1 MKLVSREEQADQEH
15 VRFSSDA
22 AFSDETEGRARSC
35 EPDLYRTEYQRDRD
49 KILHTKAFRRLSH
62 KTQVFLAPVGDHYRT
77 RLTHTLEVAQIART
91 IARALGLNEDL
102 AEAIALGHDLGHTPF
117 GHVGE
122 QALAAC
128 LARHKGIDPVS
139 PEGQGLYRHNVQSL
153 RVVDVIEN
161 DGKGLNLTAEVRDG
175 IVCHTGSQR
184 AETLEGRIVA
194 TADRIAYV
202 NHDIDDA
209 VRAGIMN
216 EEELP
221 KELRKVLGNSK
232 RERLNTLTH
241 DVIVNSMDKPKICMS
256 EEVREALMELRAYM
270 FTHVYE
276 NPLAKGEEDKAIR
289 MVEDLYSYYET
300 HMEKMPEQYLKQ
312 LQKGEMPEI
321 AVCDYIAGMTDNFAV
336 KKFEEIFIPQSW
348 KF

>member
-1 MKLVSREEQADQEH
+1 MTLREQTEQRE
-15 VRFSSDA
+15 R
-22 AFSDETEGRARSC
+22 ETLSTRACLAEQTRGRARPE
-35 EPDLYRTEYQRDRD
+35 EPCGVRTCFQVDTDRIVYC
-49 KILHTKAFRRLSH
+49 KSFRRLKH
-62 KTQVFLAPVGDHYRT
+62 KTQVFLQPEGDHYRT
-77 RLTHTLEVAQIART
+77 RMTHTLEVSRIART
-91 IARALGLNEDL
+91 IARGLALNEDL
-102 AEAIALGHDLGHTPF
+102 TEAIALGHDLGHTPF
-117 GHVGE
+117 GHAGE
-122 QALAAC
+122 RLLNSIVPGGFAHF
-128 LARHKGIDPVS
+128 R
-139 PEGQGLYRHNVQSL
+139 QSL
-153 RVVDVIEN
+153 RVVERLEKE
-161 DGKGLNLTAEVRDG
+161 GAGLNLTWEVIDG
-175 IVCHTGSQR
+175 IRNHKSAGMP
-184 AETLEGRIVA
+184 ATLEGQIVRLS
-194 TADRIAYV
+194 DKIAYV